1 MKRISEIIIK
11 KKVRRPRRDS
21 NGNRYQ
27 EDLVFNVPYNPTIKF
42 FQIRVFAKA
51 IDFVLYIILTIL
63 IYVAINRISFDDY
76 EIYSASLILLLLI
89 NPLLESKY
97 GKSLGKVIFKIQV
110 IDDYGEYPNVKK
122 SFKRNFFSLINV
134 FNLLRPVAGKIGFI
148 KNNKH
153 NEICKTY
160 TIRDKDKLE
169 TIELIKK

>member
-1 MKRISEIIIK
+1 MKRISEILIK
-11 KKVRRPRRDS
+11 KKVKRPKRDS
-21 NGNRYQ
+21 NGNRYH
-27 EDLVFNVPYNPTIKF
+27 ENLVFNLPYNPTINEIHF
-42 FQIRVFAKA
+42 RIFAKV
-51 IDFVLYIILTIL
+51 IDFIIYIILSNL
-63 IYVAINRISFDDY
+63 IYITINRYSFDDY

-89 NPLLESKY
+89 NPILESKY

-110 IDDYGEYPNVKK
+110 IDDYCKYPKLKK
-122 SFKRNFFSLINV
+122 SYKRNFFSLINV

-169 TIELIKK
+169 IINLMEK